1 MIGCL
6 MKRVKEIIRIMP
18 TGFALGLIAGL
29 LVSQA
34 QAQYKPTGD
43 DGITASPRLRQQLDQ
58 RKARPSTKV
67 AAAVM
72 ACSKC
77 QDTWVSLPLGSVL
90 GSGGRALTGNT
101 TQLVA
106 KHLCDGCRVDWAV
119 TGTGKAK
126 QSVATHNCSGCGST
140 DMACCSAKGSVSN
153 VATKGMQKPVHVAPV
168 K

>member
-1 MIGCL
+1 
-6 MKRVKEIIRIMP
+6 MKRVKEIVRIMP
-18 TGFALGLIAGL
+18 AGFALGLIAGL

-43 DGITASPRLRQQLDQ
+43 DGITASPRLRQQLDE
-58 RKARPSTKV
+58 RKARPSTNV

-77 QDTWVSLPLGSVL
+77 QDTWVSQPNIDSK

-101 TQLVA
+101 TKLVA
-106 KHLCDGCRVDWAV
+106 KHLCDGCGVDWAV

-126 QSVATHNCSGCGST
+126 QSVATHKCSGCGST
-140 DMACCSAKGSVSN
+140 NMACCSAKGSASK
-153 VATKGMQKPVHVAPV
+153 VATKGMQKPIHVAPV